1 MEIVFIFFLVLTI
14 SQYREMKK
22 VVEYQKKGLTY
33 RGYNS
38 GDIIGGNGV
47 LVIGISGTIA
57 LFSDIIANFFSKIY
71 YISFIISLI
80 LTFIQLKEIY
90 KIRIYQKK
98 EKQYKSFFEGE
109 VVGNYM
115 LLEILVILDYFF
127 YMRM

>member
-127 YMRM
+127 FMRM